1 MTELR
6 TNGSVVNGLG
16 QQHIDNISGF
26 VTDAP
31 DLSGLLNSHGVI
43 GNPTDF
49 GGAYEAR
56 ANAMKATKAASE
68 KMSDLLSQAAAAY
81 DRGDVEAARKLK
93 AQADQIEGKGGPGS
107 PSAGGPGGQDG
118 GSQAAG
124 QIMGQFSQLAG
135 QVVQGVTQP
144 VQGIMQGVSQM
155 PQQVFQGVQGIVQ
168 TATQAGSG
176 ATDAAAKAA
185 ASGPSA
191 PAGAGAPAGPGAP
204 AGQGAQPGAG
214 APSGGEKAPA
224 GIMSEERMREI
235 QGLPIHPEGT
245 DRMTDNSKS
254 ERDL

>member
-155 PQQVFQGVQGIVQ
+155 PQQVFQGVRASSRRPRKLVPAQRMPRPRPRQRVRAPLPAQ
-168 TATQAGSG
+168 ELRQARVPRRGRVPSP
-176 ATDAAAKAA
+176 AQAHRAAVRRHPQ
-185 ASGPSA
+185 AS
-191 PAGAGAPAGPGAP
+191 
-204 AGQGAQPGAG
+204 
-214 APSGGEKAPA
+214 
-224 GIMSEERMREI
+224 
-235 QGLPIHPEGT
+235 
-245 DRMTDNSKS
+245 
-254 ERDL
+254 